1 MRLLWGVFHCLHPL
15 AIDAYGQAPMLLKCG
30 TIPTTK
36 TIRRKVGP
44 MAGTRAVVTVLG
56 KDRTGIV
63 ARIATTLTDCGA
75 NIDDIQQ
82 NVLKDIF
89 SMTMLVTLDEEHT
102 KFNDVQERLTADGK
116 DLGLQVIIQREDVF
130 DFMYNV

>member
-1 MRLLWGVFHCLHPL
+1 
-15 AIDAYGQAPMLLKCG
+15 
-30 TIPTTK
+30 
-36 TIRRKVGP
+36 

-56 KDRTGIV
+56 KDCTGIV

>member
-1 MRLLWGVFHCLHPL
+1 MNRPKGHET
-15 AIDAYGQAPMLLKCG
+15 MNK
-30 TIPTTK
+30 TK
-36 TIRRKVGP
+36 T
-44 MAGTRAVVTVLG
+44 VVTVLG

-63 ARIATTLTDCGA
+63 ARIATTLTECGA

-82 NVLKDIF
+82 NVLNNIF

-102 KFNDVQERLTADGK
+102 PFNAVQERLTADGEE
-116 DLGLQVIIQREDVF
+116 LGLQVIIQREDVF